1 MIEHRSMSTEWSPP
15 PDHAI
20 SITRAK
26 ELMAGDYGSQ
36 IIRIVPRYVAPVFWL
51 RAGDDG
57 PIVVTNGTVLFLD
70 TGTTTLI
77 VTANHV
83 IDDYKKAAAE
93 GRVRCQILN
102 LEFDPVARLIDSNTE
117 YDIATL
123 AIARGEIE
131 RVGSGP
137 DGSPMFLTGWPPQV
151 PDVERGILFAGFPGN
166 QRLRQGAREVNF
178 GIYTAAAVATTIS
191 PRNITC
197 QIDHSVITAAPQ
209 MTKPP
214 PGYDPGG
221 ISGGPIL
228 TLIERSNIVTWRLGG
243 VIYEASPD
251 MDMIFATRADVI
263 QPDRKI
269 VPPY

>member
-1 MIEHRSMSTEWSPP
+1 MSTEWSPP
-15 PDHAI
+15 PDHPI

-26 ELMAGDYGSQ
+26 ELMAGDFGSQ
-36 IIRIVPRYVAPVFWL
+36 IIRIVPRYVAPIFWT
-51 RAGDDG
+51 RAGEDG
-57 PIVVTNGTVLFLD
+57 PVVVANGTALFLD
-70 TGTTTLI
+70 TSTTTLI

-83 IDDYKKAAAE
+83 IEDYKKAAAE
-93 GRVRCQILN
+93 SPVRCQILN
-102 LEFDPVARLIDSNTE
+102 LEFDPVARLIDFNSE

-123 AIARGEIE
+123 AITRDEIE

-137 DGSPMFLTGWPPQV
+137 DGPPMFLTAWPPQA

-166 QRLRQGAREVNF
+166 QRLRQGTREVNF
-178 GIYTAAAVATTIS
+178 GIYTAAAIATTVG

-197 QIDHSVITAAPQ
+197 QIDHSVINAAPH

-214 PGYDPGG
+214 PGYNPGG

-251 MDMIFATRADVI
+251 MDVIFAARADVI
-263 QPDRKI
+263 QLDGKI
-269 VPPY
+269 VPSYLG

>member
-1 MIEHRSMSTEWSPP
+1 
-15 PDHAI
+15 
-20 SITRAK
+20 
-26 ELMAGDYGSQ
+26 MAGDFGSQ
-36 IIRIVPRYVAPVFWL
+36 IIRIVPRYVAPIFWT
-51 RAGDDG
+51 RAGEDG
-57 PIVVTNGTVLFLD
+57 PVVVANGTALFLD
-70 TGTTTLI
+70 TSTTTLI

-83 IDDYKKAAAE
+83 IEDYKKAAAE
-93 GRVRCQILN
+93 SPVRCQILN
-102 LEFDPVARLIDSNTE
+102 LEFDPVARLIDFNSE

-123 AIARGEIE
+123 AITRDEIE

-137 DGSPMFLTGWPPQV
+137 DGAAVFLTAWPRQARDVLREPAKLDWPPQA

-166 QRLRQGAREVNF
+166 QRLRQGTREVNF
-178 GIYTAAAVATTIS
+178 GIYTAAAIATTVG

-197 QIDHSVITAAPQ
+197 QIDHSVITAAPH

-214 PGYDPGG
+214 PGYNPGG

-251 MDMIFATRADVI
+251 MDVIFAARADVI
-263 QPDRKI
+263 QLDGKI
-269 VPPY
+269 VPSYLG